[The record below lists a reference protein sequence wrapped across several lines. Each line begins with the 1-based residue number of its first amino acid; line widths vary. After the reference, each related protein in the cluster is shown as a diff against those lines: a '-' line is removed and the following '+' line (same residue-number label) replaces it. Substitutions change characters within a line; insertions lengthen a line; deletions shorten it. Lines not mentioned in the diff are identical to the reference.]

1 MADDANTRGQMYVQ
15 TIAKTT
21 DGAKALSYLMN
32 RYMNLFTSN
41 FSDNATQA
49 AYLNGRRAVGLDVK
63 QILGDDLFFQVIKT
77 QY

>member
-49 AYLNGRRAVGLDVK
+49 AYFNGRRAVGLDVK

>member
-32 RYMNLFTSN
+32 EYMNLFTSN
-41 FSDNATQA
+41 FSDNATQS
-49 AYLNGRRAVGLDVK
+49 AYFNGRRAVGLDVK
-63 QILGDDLFFQVIKT
+63 EILGEDLFFQVIKT
-77 QY
+77 KY

>member
-32 RYMNLFTSN
+32 EYMNLFTSN

>member
-1 MADDANTRGQMYVQ
+1 MAVDANTRGQMYVQ

>member
-32 RYMNLFTSN
+32 EYMNLFTSN
-41 FSDNATQA
+41 FSDNATQS
-49 AYLNGRRAVGLDVK
+49 AYFNGRRAVGLDVK
-63 QILGDDLFFQVIKT
+63 QILGEDLFFQVIKT
-77 QY
+77 KY

>member
-1 MADDANTRGQMYVQ
+1 MADDANTRGQLYVQ

>member
-32 RYMNLFTSN
+32 RYMTLFTSN

>member
-1 MADDANTRGQMYVQ
+1 MADDANARGQLYVQ

-32 RYMNLFTSN
+32 EYMNMFTSN
-41 FSDNATQA
+41 FSGNATQD
-49 AYLNGRRAVGLDVK
+49 AYSNGRRAVGLDVK
-63 QILGDDLFFQVIKT
+63 QILGEDLFFQVIKT